1 MPVSIVQSISVAD
14 ACQAIPLLPSLL
26 AWRQAHL
33 TADQGVAL
41 VMPND
46 ELPCGLGVDAE
57 MLLLVVPD
65 DLASLL
71 PDVAAANFF
80 DYNRD
85 SDDLLSRQTLMAL
98 TTTSTWVEVDAWAIS
113 FCPSVEVGRFY
124 VGLVA
129 SDRFML
135 ALHDY
140 GSEDMDAFLGGLQGA
155 CDSSGPNYRPWRYW
169 SEEELEAAARGER
182 PPSTP
187 CWTEP
192 SRRVQCH
199 AVLPS

>member
-1 MPVSIVQSISVAD
+1 MLSS
-14 ACQAIPLLPSLL
+14 LLP
-26 AWRQAHL
+26 WRQANL
-33 TADQGVAL
+33 PADQAIAL
-41 VMPND
+41 VVPND
-46 ELPCGLGVDAE
+46 ERPCGLGVDAE
-57 MLLLVVPD
+57 MLLLVLPD
-65 DLASLL
+65 SLAPLL
-71 PDVAAANFF
+71 PDLGASTFF

-129 SDRFML
+129 GGRFVL

-140 GSEDMDAFLGGLQGA
+140 GSEDMDVFLGGLQGA
-155 CDSSGPNYRPWRYW
+155 CGSSGPNYRPWRYW

-182 PPSTP
+182 PPATS

-192 SRRVQCH
+192 SRRVLCH
-199 AVLPS
+199 AVRVS